1 MVWASGSVGRQRLA
15 RGGATVIVVI
25 VWCFP
30 CTGTVLSA
38 WLLSRL
44 IREAQRATASPSHGG
59 RAFWTRMLM
68 TIVVGLTCG
77 LCLDR
82 SGGQQ
87 MADSAAIVTLIVGL
101 GAGTA
106 YQVLDR
112 DDAVDRVLLCLTVM
126 GAVILMLGGTAITG
140 TLASAWVLWVW
151 TVGFIYGIVVAETVL
166 RRRDR
171 REHEVQAMVV
181 KTARHG

>member
-1 MVWASGSVGRQRLA
+1 
-15 RGGATVIVVI
+15 
-25 VWCFP
+25 
-30 CTGTVLSA
+30 
-38 WLLSRL
+38 
-44 IREAQRATASPSHGG
+44 
-59 RAFWTRMLM
+59 
-68 TIVVGLTCG
+68 
-77 LCLDR
+77 
-82 SGGQQ
+82 

-151 TVGFIYGIVVAETVL
+151 TVGFIYGIVVAESVL

-181 KTARHG
+181 KTARHGSPPALPPACAALPARALTSSRAPRQTGRATVCT